1 VTEEKRTP
9 QKIDMG
15 DNSAITLMKLDNL
28 IKENLIML
36 ENSSKKKSSKIIQ
49 NHLVKMVNPYDRSNR
64 KPDIEFIE
72 PRHPSSLKFVSP
84 YERTQKSVEEEKL
97 SEVRPN
103 CLTPKRVVELYYD
116 ILTPYEHSEIFNYPR
131 VYFIGSK
138 ASAQKRSGT
147 FSMGSNFGYD
157 DAEGSY
163 LHVTHDHVAF
173 RYEILRLLG
182 KGSFGQV
189 LKVFDHKTKQF
200 AALKIVR
207 NEKRFLQQAKKEV
220 KILEHILREDEENAA
235 NVVHIKN
242 SFIFRGHACIVFELM
257 SINMYELIKKNKFL
271 GFTVR
276 LVRNFAHSILIA
288 LNLLHNN
295 KIIHG
300 DLKPE
305 NILLKQ
311 PGKSGIKVIDF
322 GSSCYEGTRLYTYVQ
337 SRFYRAPEV
346 ILGSTYGTA
355 IDMWS
360 FGCILA
366 ELLTGF
372 PILPGEDEDD
382 QMAMTIELLGMPP
395 ENLLR
400 GAKRTSKFFS
410 SNGNPMYC
418 RVTDNDGMTMME
430 GGKSRRGK
438 VRGPPGSR
446 DLVTALRGA
455 LKEEDSM
462 VVDFIKRCLLWDPN
476 LRMTP
481 EMAMRHSWLRKR
493 EREH

>member
-1 VTEEKRTP
+1 M
-9 QKIDMG
+9 DMG

-36 ENSSKKKSSKIIQ
+36 ENSSKKKSPKIVQ

-64 KPDIEFIE
+64 KPDVEFIE

-97 SEVRPN
+97 PEVRPN

-220 KILEHILREDEENAA
+220 KILEHILLEDDENAA

-446 DLVTALRGA
+446 DFVTALRGA

-493 EREH
+493 EREY

>member
-1 VTEEKRTP
+1 MDRREDVAVL
-9 QKIDMG
+9 Q
-15 DNSAITLMKLDNL
+15 LDNL
-28 IKENLIML
+28 IRENLVML
-36 ENSSKKKSSKIIQ
+36 EKSSKLKSS
-49 NHLVKMVNPYDRSNR
+49 NSNMVKMVNPYERLNR
-64 KPDIEFIE
+64 KKAEIEVIE
-72 PRHPSSLKFVSP
+72 SGVQNVKFFSP
-84 YERTQKSVEEEKL
+84 FERTQRSMIEEP
-97 SEVRPN
+97 SERLLFEADELLRPN
-103 CLTPKRVVELYYD
+103 WLSPQRVVELYND

-138 ASAQKRSGT
+138 AAALKRAGT

-163 LHVTHDHVAF
+163 VHVTHDHIAY
-173 RYEILRLLG
+173 RYEILRVLG

-189 LKVFDHKTKQF
+189 LKVFDHKMKQF

-207 NEKRFLQQAKKEV
+207 NERRFLQQAKKEV
-220 KILEHILREDEENAA
+220 KILEHILKEDKEDTA
-235 NVVHIKN
+235 NMVHIMN

-322 GSSCYEGTRLYTYVQ
+322 GSSCYEGTRLYSYVQ

-346 ILGSTYGTA
+346 ILGSHYGTG

-360 FGCILA
+360 LGCILA
-366 ELLTGF
+366 ELLVGF
-372 PILPGEDEDD
+372 PILPGEDEED
-382 QMAMTIELLGMPP
+382 QLALTIELLGTPP
-395 ENLLR
+395 VHLLKES
-400 GAKRTSKFFS
+400 KRAAKFFYS
-410 SNGNPMYC
+410 DGTPRYC
-418 RVTDNDGMTMME
+418 SVSATKGITMVE
-430 GGKSRRGK
+430 GGKSRRGRL
-438 VRGPPGSR
+438 RGPPGSK
-446 DLVTALRGA
+446 DLADLLRGA
-455 LKEEDSM
+455 LKKEDAI
-462 VVDFIKRCLLWDPN
+462 VVDFIKRCLEWEPQ

-481 EMAMRHSWLRKR
+481 EMALRHSWLRKK
-493 EREH
+493 EREQ

>member
-1 VTEEKRTP
+1 
-9 QKIDMG
+9 
-15 DNSAITLMKLDNL
+15 MKLDNL
-28 IKENLIML
+28 IRENLIML
-36 ENSSKKKSSKIIQ
+36 ENSSKMKSTKIATT
-49 NHLVKMVNPYDRSNR
+49 NLVKMVNPYERLNRR
-64 KPDIEFIE
+64 KPDIELME
-72 PRHPSSLKFVSP
+72 SASAMKFVSP
-84 YERTQKSVEEEKL
+84 YDRAQRSMITEIQELT
-97 SEVRPN
+97 EVRPN
-103 CLTPKRVVELYYD
+103 WLTPGRVVELYYD
-116 ILTPYEHSEIFNYPR
+116 ILTPYEHSEIVNYPR

-138 ASAQKRSGT
+138 ASALKRAGT

-157 DAEGSY
+157 DVEGSY
-163 LHVTHDHVAF
+163 LHVTHDHIAY
-173 RYEILRLLG
+173 RYEILRVLG

-200 AALKIVR
+200 AALKVVR
-207 NEKRFLQQAKKEV
+207 NERRFLQQAKKEV
-220 KILEHILREDEENAA
+220 KILEHILKEDVENTA
-235 NVVHIKN
+235 NMVHIMN

-288 LNLLHNN
+288 LNLLNNN

-346 ILGSTYGTA
+346 ILGTSYGTP

-360 FGCILA
+360 LGCILA
-366 ELLTGF
+366 ELLVGF

-395 ENLLR
+395 EHLLR

-410 SNGNPMYC
+410 SNGNPRYC
-418 RVTDNDGMTMME
+418 KVTDNEGITIME
-430 GGKSRRGK
+430 GGKSRRGR

-446 DLVTALRGA
+446 DLVTALKGT
-455 LKEEDSM
+455 LKEEDGM
-462 VVDFIKRCLLWDPN
+462 VVDFIRRCLEWDPK

-481 EMAMRHSWLRKR
+481 EMALRHSWLRKK
-493 EREH
+493 EREQ

>member
-1 VTEEKRTP
+1 
-9 QKIDMG
+9 MG
-15 DNSAITLMKLDNL
+15 
-28 IKENLIML
+28 
-36 ENSSKKKSSKIIQ
+36 
-49 NHLVKMVNPYDRSNR
+49 
-64 KPDIEFIE
+64 
-72 PRHPSSLKFVSP
+72 
-84 YERTQKSVEEEKL
+84 
-97 SEVRPN
+97 
-103 CLTPKRVVELYYD
+103 
-116 ILTPYEHSEIFNYPR
+116 
-131 VYFIGSK
+131 
-138 ASAQKRSGT
+138 
-147 FSMGSNFGYD
+147 
-157 DAEGSY
+157 
-163 LHVTHDHVAF
+163 THDHIAY
-173 RYEILRLLG
+173 RYEILRVLG

-220 KILEHILREDEENAA
+220 KILEHILKEDVENTA
-235 NVVHIKN
+235 NMVHIMN

-288 LNLLHNN
+288 LNLLHKT

-322 GSSCYEGTRLYTYVQ
+322 GSSCYEGSRLYTYVQ

-346 ILGSTYGTA
+346 ILGNSYGTA

-360 FGCILA
+360 LGCILA
-366 ELLTGF
+366 ELLIGF

-382 QMAMTIELLGMPP
+382 QMAMTIEMLGMPP
-395 ENLLR
+395 EHLIR
-400 GAKRTSKFFS
+400 GGKRAAKFFCS
-410 SNGNPMYC
+410 TGAPRYC
-418 RVTDNDGMTMME
+418 KVTDNEGITMME

-438 VRGPPGSR
+438 TRGPPGSR
-446 DLVTALRGA
+446 DLVTALKGSV
-455 LKEEDSM
+455 KEEDGM
-462 VVDFIKRCLLWDPN
+462 VVDFVRRCLEWDPE

-481 EMAMRHSWLRKR
+481 EMALRHSWLRKR
-493 EREH
+493 EREQ